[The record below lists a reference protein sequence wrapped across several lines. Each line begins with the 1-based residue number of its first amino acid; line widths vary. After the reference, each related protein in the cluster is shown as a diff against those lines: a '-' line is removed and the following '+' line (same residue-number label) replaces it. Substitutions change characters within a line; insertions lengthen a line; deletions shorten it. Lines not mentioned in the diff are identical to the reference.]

1 MTDPHPVPVDSLQ
14 LPPVDPDWSAD
25 WRGTAFVDGAF
36 VPLAEA
42 RVPLT
47 DFGFTR
53 SDATYDIA
61 HVWHRRFFRLEDHL
75 DRFERSLAALRLR
88 IPYDREQVRAIAI
101 DCARRSGLDHA
112 LVAMVATRGTPPPG
126 SRDLR
131 LCRNRFFAYAYPYVF
146 IADPEQED
154 KGLSA
159 VVSSRIRIPPEAV
172 DPRIKNYHWL
182 DMEMALFEAYDRGAD
197 VAILPD
203 SDGNATEGPGFNVF
217 AVIDGELHTPDHGML
232 EGVSRM
238 TALDLARAEGLA
250 VRIEPLPI
258 DRLRA
263 ADEIFVTST
272 AGGIMPVTRL
282 DDRIYG
288 NGVAGPVTRRLRA
301 LYRERR
307 EAGWHATPI
316 DGAPVAAEGADR

>member
-1 MTDPHPVPVDSLQ
+1 MLDPIR
-14 LPPVDPDWSAD
+14 LPPIDPDWSSE

-61 HVWHRRFFRLEDHL
+61 HVWNRRVFRLEDHL
-75 DRFERSLAALRLR
+75 DRFERSLAALRLALA
-88 IPYDREQVRAIAI
+88 YDRAQIREIAL

-112 LVAMVATRGTPPPG
+112 LVAMVATRGTPPPC
-126 SRDLR
+126 SRDIR
-131 LCRNRFFAYAYPYVF
+131 RCRNRFFAYAYPYVF

-154 KGLSA
+154 RGLAA
-159 VVSSRIRIPPEAV
+159 VVSTRQRIPPEAV

-203 SDGNATEGPGFNVF
+203 AEGNATEGPGFNVF
-217 AVIDGELHTPDHGML
+217 AVIDGALETPDRGML
-232 EGVSRM
+232 EGVSRL
-238 TALDLARAEGLA
+238 TALDLAAIEGLP
-250 VRIEPLPI
+250 VRIGPLPI
-258 DRLRA
+258 DRLRQ

-282 DDRIYG
+282 DGRIYG
-288 NGVAGPVTRRLRA
+288 NGVAGPVTRRLRG
-301 LYRERR
+301 LYRDKRD
-307 EAGWHATPI
+307 AGWHATPI
-316 DGAPVAAEGADR
+316 DEATPVAGETTP